1 VREIEF
7 ESALDKVGNERLRV
21 RLKAQKGKLVDV
33 VYQYESFIDGKWLPV
48 VRYDCAHGFFHRDI
62 LLPGGDKQKQ
72 VIAIDNLKT
81 ASVYAEQDIKDRWE
95 WYKERFLRKMKNIKR

>member
-7 ESALDKVGNERLRV
+7 ESALDKAGNERLRV
-21 RLKAQKGKLVDV
+21 RLKTQKGKLVDV

-48 VRYDCAHGFFHRDI
+48 VRYDCSHGFFHRDI

-81 ASVYAEQDIKDRWE
+81 ASVYAEQDIKDRWA